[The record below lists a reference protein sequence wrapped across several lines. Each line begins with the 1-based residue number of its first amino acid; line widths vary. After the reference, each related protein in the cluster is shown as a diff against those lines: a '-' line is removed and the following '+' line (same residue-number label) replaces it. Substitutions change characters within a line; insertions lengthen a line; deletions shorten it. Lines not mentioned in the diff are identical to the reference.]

1 MRHRHALLAGA
12 KNRGGSVTRSG
23 EQIAVKDKDGNL
35 TLQGVKILVDA
46 SEHVQ
51 VSGDRIDLN

>member
-1 MRHRHALLAGA
+1 M
-12 KNRGGSVTRSG
+12 TRSG